1 MSISVLFSNLVG
13 LFLLIGVGFCAV
25 RAKLVP
31 GEATGAMTSM
41 LMKITL
47 PATVFS
53 SMIRPFDQSF
63 LWDALLM
70 VGLAI
75 GLHLGYIVLCRLAL
89 PVFRVPQGRRGMWM
103 VCSIFCNNGFMGFP
117 VAYALFGDEGLAL
130 AVMLGM
136 PITAMAY
143 SIGAKM
149 AASDR
154 QGEGAGK
161 QVSWGKVLL
170 SGVNFGMALGLVFY
184 CLQIPV
190 PQTILDPID
199 HLANMTTPL
208 SMLITGMNL
217 AKGRLT
223 DALRDREVASICF
236 MRLLLLPVLT
246 WAVVEALPIS
256 NPLAVGVA
264 VIITAMPSAAVSVA
278 LGEEYDG
285 CVELGARAVFVTS
298 LFCVVTIPL
307 VALLLNNVQ

>member
-136 PITAMAY
+136 PITAM
-143 SIGAKM
+143 
-149 AASDR
+149 
-154 QGEGAGK
+154 
-161 QVSWGKVLL
+161 
-170 SGVNFGMALGLVFY
+170 
-184 CLQIPV
+184 
-190 PQTILDPID
+190 
-199 HLANMTTPL
+199 
-208 SMLITGMNL
+208 
-217 AKGRLT
+217 
-223 DALRDREVASICF
+223 
-236 MRLLLLPVLT
+236 
-246 WAVVEALPIS
+246 
-256 NPLAVGVA
+256 
-264 VIITAMPSAAVSVA
+264 PSAAVSVA